1 MQRLLRGN
9 ALQVKTCGGLILLEN
24 SQVISVISK
33 DDVSHIAGYMFE
45 DSFDRESFYMTFSK
59 SFGYA
64 LRGILYVAMMSD
76 ENRKI
81 RIDEMANRLSVP
93 RHFLGKIMNRV
104 VKKGILNSIKGPNG
118 GFSLNNTT
126 LKTNLLTL
134 LESIDGLEQFEGCVL
149 RLRKCSAENPCP
161 LHHRLETYRNELQTT
176 LVDTEIGSLLKE
188 DKPYFIRSI
197 SAMYE

>member
-1 MQRLLRGN
+1 M
-9 ALQVKTCGGLILLEN
+9 I
-24 SQVISVISK
+24 
-33 DDVSHIAGYMFE
+33 
-45 DSFDRESFYMTFSK
+45 FSK

-81 RIDEMANRLSVP
+81 RIDEMAIRLSVP

-118 GFSLNNTT
+118 GFSLNNRT
-126 LKTNLLTL
+126 LTTNLLTL
-134 LESIDGLEQFEGCVL
+134 LESIDGLEQFEGCAL
-149 RLRKCSAENPCP
+149 RLRKCNANNPCP
-161 LHHRLETYRNELQTT
+161 LHHRLETYKDELKRT
-176 LVDTEIGSLLKE
+176 LSGTEIGSLLKE

-197 SAMYE
+197 SALSE